1 MIDKYYRKNKR
12 EIFPWVKD
20 WTDPHNEIRYSNNI
34 RAMSYNKWFFFH
46 PSAYKLIFYG
56 FNFSGIF
63 VFDMFA
69 LLFYL
74 KGIMIAAVVCFLL
87 GTYFC
92 YNLGGKLKQRKAI
105 KDFTFYDLYLREE
118 ADEKI

>member
-34 RAMSYNKWFFFH
+34 KAMSYNKWFFFH

-56 FNFSGIF
+56 FNCVGIF
-63 VFDMFA
+63 VFGLFA

-74 KGIMIAAVVCFLL
+74 WDIIIAGVVCFLL
-87 GTYFC
+87 TGYFA
-92 YNLGGKLKQRKAI
+92 YNFIKKLDQRKAI
-105 KDFTFYDLYLREE
+105 KDFTFYDLYMREE
-118 ADEKI
+118 PGSK